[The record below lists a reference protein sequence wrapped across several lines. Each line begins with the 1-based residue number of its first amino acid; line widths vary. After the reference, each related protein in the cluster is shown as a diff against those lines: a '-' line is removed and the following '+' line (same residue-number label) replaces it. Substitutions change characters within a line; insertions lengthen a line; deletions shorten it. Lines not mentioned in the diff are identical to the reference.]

1 MPPRRRSGAATSSNH
16 LTADNL
22 EALAS
27 AVALGKRATVY
38 LREAVPGL
46 GLPAGASAKVVSVQ
60 GNTVMISPKGVN
72 DELPYEAEELQMS
85 KPATPKEAAPKSK
98 AAAPAPVVHQGIEP
112 GPPPAPK
119 AVPARAANIV
129 EKPESAPADRPK
141 PATASRRTG
150 AKKAP
155 AGVSV
160 TIHAGADNDWSVTVA
175 HGAKRPGKA
184 VPVAPDAVERAV
196 RELGEE
202 TAIEAVDSIIVAA
215 RSKVAARVDEL
226 RKELDEARK
235 LLEALGE
242 PE

>member
-1 MPPRRRSGAATSSNH
+1 MPPRRRSGATTQPNH

-85 KPATPKEAAPKSK
+85 KPATPKAPAPKPK
-98 AAAPAPVVHQGIEP
+98 AAAPEPVVHQGIEP

-119 AVPARAANIV
+119 PVPARAAS
-129 EKPESAPADRPK
+129 SAAKSETAPTDSPK
-141 PATASRRTG
+141 PTPRRTG
-150 AKKAP
+150 AKRAP

-160 TIHAGADNDWSVTVA
+160 TIHAGADNEWSVTVA
-175 HGAKRPGKA
+175 HGAKKPGKA

-226 RKELDEARK
+226 SKELEEARK

-242 PE
+242 SV